1 LPSTK
6 RCNPRTWNWFDRRN
20 SGATFLV
27 YQSQR
32 SFAHEKQT
40 AFRAFDI
47 LAGLATVVLFVA
59 ADGFLHVA
67 ADFREAVV
75 VLALLSLAAGLLRG
89 SGQPANAWLKGLLVA
104 SCGSLALLG
113 LGWDSIQ
120 PAFAIIL
127 LLVAN
132 LFTVCGVRARQLWS
146 KQSTARG
153 GVILLSPLALLV
165 IFALT
170 TIPAVATRVA
180 TRRITGPS
188 PAFSLTA
195 SDGGEIDSAG
205 LRGNVVVLDLW
216 ATWCPACRRELP
228 ELDRLYRRYQGNSR
242 LRFWAVDVLTNG
254 ETSQKAREFLRQA
267 GYALPVAF
275 GSQKLR
281 DDLGG
286 DGLPL
291 LIILDK
297 SGRIRLVHDGYDR
310 SEPLQRELSKEIE
323 TLLHEA

>member
-1 LPSTK
+1 MKSRLL
-6 RCNPRTWNWFDRRN
+6 
-20 SGATFLV
+20 SGAL
-27 YQSQR
+27 
-32 SFAHEKQT
+32 
-40 AFRAFDI
+40 DI
-47 LAGLATVVLFVA
+47 LAGLAA
-59 ADGFLHVA
+59 
-67 ADFREAVV
+67 
-75 VLALLSLAAGLLRG
+75 
-89 SGQPANAWLKGLLVA
+89 
-104 SCGSLALLG
+104 
-113 LGWDSIQ
+113 
-120 PAFAIIL
+120 
-127 LLVAN
+127 
-132 LFTVCGVRARQLWS
+132 
-146 KQSTARG
+146 
-153 GVILLSPLALLV
+153 LV

-254 ETSQKAREFLRQA
+254 ETSEKAKEFLRQA
-267 GYALPVAF
+267 GYVMPVAF

-281 DDLGG
+281 DDPGG
-286 DGLPL
+286 DGLPM

-297 SGRIRLVHDGYDR
+297 SGRIGLVHDGYDGA
-310 SEPLQRELSKEIE
+310 EPLQRELSKEIE

>member
-1 LPSTK
+1 MKSRLL
-6 RCNPRTWNWFDRRN
+6 
-20 SGATFLV
+20 SG
-27 YQSQR
+27 
-32 SFAHEKQT
+32 
-40 AFRAFDI
+40 AFDI
-47 LAGLATVVLFVA
+47 LAGLAALVLFVA
-59 ADGFLHVA
+59 ADGFLHVG

-89 SGQPANAWLKGLLVA
+89 SGRPANAWLKGLLVA
-104 SCGSLALLG
+104 SGGSLALLA
-113 LGWDSIQ
+113 LGWDSIH
-120 PAFAIIL
+120 PAFLVIL

-132 LFTVCGVRARQLWS
+132 LFTVCGVRARRLWS
-146 KQSTARG
+146 RQSIARG
-153 GVILLSPLALLV
+153 GAILLAPLALLV
-165 IFALT
+165 IFVFTA
-170 TIPAVATRVA
+170 IPSIATHIA
-180 TRRITGPS
+180 TRRIAAPS

-216 ATWCPACRRELP
+216 ATSCPACRRELP

-242 LRFWAVDVLTNG
+242 LRFWAVDVG
-254 ETSQKAREFLRQA
+254 ETTEKAKEFLRKG

-275 GSQKLR
+275 GSQKFR

-297 SGRIRLVHDGYDR
+297 SGRIRLVHSGYDG

>member
-1 LPSTK
+1 MAAKST
-6 RCNPRTWNWFDRRN
+6 P
-20 SGATFLV
+20 
-27 YQSQR
+27 
-32 SFAHEKQT
+32 
-40 AFRAFDI
+40 
-47 LAGLATVVLFVA
+47 
-59 ADGFLHVA
+59 
-67 ADFREAVV
+67 
-75 VLALLSLAAGLLRG
+75 
-89 SGQPANAWLKGLLVA
+89 P
-104 SCGSLALLG
+104 
-113 LGWDSIQ
+113 
-120 PAFAIIL
+120 
-127 LLVAN
+127 
-132 LFTVCGVRARQLWS
+132 
-146 KQSTARG
+146 
-153 GVILLSPLALLV
+153 
-165 IFALT
+165 
-170 TIPAVATRVA
+170 
-180 TRRITGPS
+180 
-188 PAFSLTA
+188 
-195 SDGGEIDSAG
+195 DSA
-205 LRGNVVVLDLW
+205 
-216 ATWCPACRRELP
+216 ATWWFSTYGQRGAPHAAELP